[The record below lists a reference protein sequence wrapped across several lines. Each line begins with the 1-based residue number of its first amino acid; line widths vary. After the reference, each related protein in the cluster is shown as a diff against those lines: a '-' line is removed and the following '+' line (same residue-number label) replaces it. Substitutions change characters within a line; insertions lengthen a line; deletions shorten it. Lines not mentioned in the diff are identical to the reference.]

1 MFDEK
6 KKLFL
11 FFLFERFIFGFRIEV
26 FGFKIDFIVG
36 FGFGIDV
43 LLLVVNFRLVF
54 CLFNYCIFDLIM
66 IGLL

>member
-43 LLLVVNFRLVF
+43 LLLVVNFRLV
-54 CLFNYCIFDLIM
+54 LFI
-66 IGLL
+66 